1 MPPLDSSAS
10 KCYWVEM
17 PNAHDED
24 PANRLDVRS
33 GASTDIYRSRILVY
47 SGSVLPLSL
56 KAGFS
61 LQDVES
67 EFKSAVARETDPPSD
82 YNEYLS
88 PEVFS
93 LNLLN
98 RKWIHLHAKHKF
110 ERPRP
115 RMFHSMIVH
124 DNYLY
129 IYGGLCFDRRN
140 RIKTLN
146 DVWRFDRFDKSWKC
160 LLPDG
165 NNVVLKRFDHMSMF
179 LPELHVVG
187 RPTHQGIILFG
198 GTSDEKQEILVSHI
212 YDVVSEQWFPNL
224 VFRIQDDESS
234 GKIKYSAMDGPEV
247 EVPGLRSLGLR
258 SSLNS
263 AIPAQAL
270 DSTQQVPPIYLYHKQ
285 PDQKHEPFITF
296 PIGEGVAGT
305 VMSLMSTNSTK
316 VVPFELDYPTLGYFG
331 ENLIVTGFRPGEHS
345 ISLYIFNRISRTWM
359 RLQISCTHSARSHR
373 FFKGFVWNSHHK
385 VVFLG
390 NTKSTMTLPSVQH
403 FSHFNTVSLPF
414 TNTYG
419 IEMEKAFSNVPETV
433 PQHVPSSMGLD
444 KSENTSF
451 AAYSHYVAP
460 QIMTNSIRSVFP
472 PYAVALGKNAFER
485 STSISDFEFICSDG
499 TSISMPLNLCRKRW
513 GSRFDKLLADAYAR
527 AFADRHALPEFTES
541 SSIESSPAET
551 EFSGSLR
558 SSKTPESRAPLFRH
572 PFPESGKSSPLS
584 GTPRF
589 GSLPASRRSSLA
601 ASRRDSGC
609 SRRNS
614 MLGYEKLS
622 MSVKNSNLRRSSG
635 ISSSS
640 SSSAFSN
647 PNIDVSEASGYLLGS
662 PLILDELPP
671 QPPMPELPQDPNES
685 TTSFDFRAPSFGPK
699 DASTSRLTQ
708 ALSGMEDVDPLS
720 NASLSDRPREES
732 VDFPDATEAK
742 MDARF
747 LPRTLCLPF
756 SKPTVRAFS
765 EFLYTGQ
772 LGSNWKVVPTC
783 VELLMIANL
792 YEVPLLYDLI
802 SEALFVVIAR
812 KEAALVVQAKSCH
825 AVDGGETGIPA
836 IDKFTEQLAAL
847 DDNLMDLTL
856 LKRAS
861 KAIGRYS
868 SSGSLENS
876 EIHFRDSFPTASKV
890 RSHEMATEDSQSSSS
905 SSSSSDSVRETFGL
919 LNEQHYRDFESY
931 IEKQPTETKEWPTL
945 KSLMN
950 PDAPACSDL
959 IIDILVE
966 SGTLASDIKLMLRAI
981 NTREMIAQLKEHKRG
996 SHDLRELSERLKAA
1010 SVRPPKP
1017 HAGSTSSLPETAVY
1031 KTKSESELASAAAA
1045 GGTAERPRIPHVLTF
1060 TNLER
1065 AMTSTSEETSSPRRK
1080 RGFGLF
1086 KKNAAKY

>member
-1 MPPLDSSAS
+1 MPPLASSAS

-17 PNAHDED
+17 PNEHDTN
-24 PANRLDVRS
+24 PANRLDVRT

-47 SGSVLPLSL
+47 SGSLLPLTL

-67 EFKSAVARETDPPSD
+67 EFEAAVASETDPHID
-82 YNEYLS
+82 HNEYLS

-98 RKWIHLHAKHKF
+98 RKWIHLPAKNKL

-129 IYGGLCFDRRN
+129 VYGGLCFDQHN
-140 RIKTLN
+140 KLKTLN

-165 NNVVLKRFDHMSMF
+165 NSVVLRRFDHMSMF
-179 LPELHVVG
+179 VPELHVVE
-187 RPTHQGIILFG
+187 RPTHHGLLFFG
-198 GTSDEKQEILVSHI
+198 GVSDEAHEIIVSHI
-212 YDVVSEQWFPNL
+212 YDLVSEQWFPNL
-224 VFRIQDDESS
+224 VFRVQEDESS
-234 GKIKYSAMDGPEV
+234 EKIKYSARDGPEV

-305 VMSLMSTNSTK
+305 VMSLTSTNSTK
-316 VVPFELDYPTLGYFG
+316 VVPFELDYPTVGYFG
-331 ENLIVTGFRPGEHS
+331 ENLIVTGFRPGESS
-345 ISLYIFNRISRTWM
+345 ISLFIFNRVSRTWM

-390 NTKSTMTLPSVQH
+390 NGKTTVTPPSVQY
-403 FSHFNTVSLPF
+403 FSHFNAVSLPF

-419 IEMEKAFSNVPETV
+419 IEMEKAFSNAPETA
-433 PQHVPSSMGLD
+433 PQHLPSSLPLD

-485 STSISDFEFICSDG
+485 STSIADFEFICADG
-499 TSISMPLNLCRKRW
+499 TSIPVPLNLCRKRW

-527 AFADRHALPEFTES
+527 AFADRHALSEVTEPSSLDS
-541 SSIESSPAET
+541 SSAET
-551 EFSGSLR
+551 EFLGSLR
-558 SSKTPESRAPLFRH
+558 SSKTPESRAPLFRL
-572 PFPESGKSSPLS
+572 PFSESGKSSPLS

-589 GSLPASRRSSLA
+589 GSLPPSRRSSLA
-601 ASRRDSGC
+601 ASRRDSGA

-614 MLGYEKLS
+614 LLGYEKLS
-622 MSVKNSNLRRSSG
+622 MSAKNSNLRRSSG

-640 SSSAFSN
+640 SSSAFSSSN
-647 PNIDVSEASGYLLGS
+647 RDVSEASDHLLGS
-662 PLILDELPP
+662 PLILEELPP
-671 QPPMPELPQDPNES
+671 QPPMPEVPQDTSES
-685 TTSFDFRAPSFGPK
+685 TPSFHFHSPSFGPK

-708 ALSGMEDVDPLS
+708 ALSGVEDVDPLS
-720 NASLSDRPREES
+720 NTSLSDRPREES
-732 VDFPDATEAK
+732 VDFPDAAEAK

-756 SKPTVRAFS
+756 SKATVRAFS

-783 VELLMIANL
+783 VELLMIAHL

-825 AVDGGETGIPA
+825 PVDGEGTGIAA

-868 SSGSLENS
+868 NSGSLASS
-876 EIHFRDSFPTASKV
+876 EVHFRDSFHSASKI
-890 RSHEMATEDSQSSSS
+890 RSHDMAPNDSSSS
-905 SSSSSDSVRETFGL
+905 NSSSDSARETFGL
-919 LNEQHYRDFESY
+919 LNEQHYKDLESHV
-931 IEKQPTETKEWPTL
+931 ERPATETKEWPTL
-945 KSLMN
+945 KALMN
-950 PDAPACSDL
+950 PDAPACSDQ

-981 NTREMIAQLKEHKRG
+981 NTREMIAQLKKHKRD
-996 SHDLRELSERLKAA
+996 SHDLKELSERLKAA
-1010 SVRPPKP
+1010 SVEPPKA

-1031 KTKSESELASAAAA
+1031 KTKSESELASSEA

-1065 AMTSTSEETSSPRRK
+1065 AMTNTSEETNSPRRK

-1086 KKNAAKY
+1086 KKNTAKY

>member
-10 KCYWVEM
+10 RCYCVEM
-17 PNAHDED
+17 PNAHDEN

-47 SGSVLPLSL
+47 SGSLLPLTL

-61 LQDVES
+61 LQDVEL
-67 EFKSAVARETDPPSD
+67 EFEAAVARETDAHSD

-98 RKWIHLHAKHKF
+98 RKWIHLHAKNKL
-110 ERPRP
+110 EKPRP

-129 IYGGLCFDRRN
+129 VYGGLCFDQHN
-140 RIKTLN
+140 KLKTLN

-165 NNVVLKRFDHMSMF
+165 NTVVLKRFDHMSMF
-179 LPELHVVG
+179 LPELHIVG
-187 RPTHQGIILFG
+187 KPTHHGISFFG
-198 GTSDEKQEILVSHI
+198 GLSDEKQELLVSHI
-212 YDVVSEQWFPNL
+212 YDLVSEQWFPNL
-224 VFRIQDDESS
+224 VYRVQEDEGR
-234 GKIKYSAMDGPEV
+234 GKIKYNALEGLEV
-247 EVPGLRSLGLR
+247 EVPGLRALGLR

-270 DSTQQVPPIYLYHKQ
+270 NSTQQVSPIYLYHKQ
-285 PDQKHEPFITF
+285 QDQKHEPFITF
-296 PIGEGVAGT
+296 PIDECVAGT
-305 VMSLMSTNSTK
+305 VMSLTSTNSTK

-331 ENLIVTGFRPGEHS
+331 ENLIVTGFQPGEYS
-345 ISLYIFNRISRTWM
+345 ISLYIFNRITRTWT

-390 NTKSTMTLPSVQH
+390 NTKATMTLPSVQY
-403 FSHFNTVSLPF
+403 FSHFSAVSLPF

-419 IEMEKAFSNVPETV
+419 IEMEKAFSNAPETA
-433 PQHVPSSMGLD
+433 PQHVPSSIPLD

-472 PYAVALGKNAFER
+472 PYAVALGKHAFER

-499 TSISMPLNLCRKRW
+499 TSIPVPLNLCRKRW
-513 GSRFDKLLADAYAR
+513 GCRFDKLLADAYAR
-527 AFADRHALPEFTES
+527 AFADRHALPELSEPS
-541 SSIESSPAET
+541 SLASSPADT
-551 EFSGSLR
+551 DLSGSLR
-558 SSKTPESRAPLFRH
+558 LSKTPESRTPLFRH
-572 PFPESGKSSPLS
+572 PFQESGKSSPLS

-601 ASRRDSGC
+601 ASRRDSGA

-614 MLGYEKLS
+614 LLGHEKLS
-622 MSVKNSNLRRSSG
+622 MSMKSSNLRRSSG

-647 PNIDVSEASGYLLGS
+647 PNRDVSEASDHLLGS

-671 QPPMPELPQDPNES
+671 QPPMPELPQDLNDS
-685 TTSFDFRAPSFGPK
+685 TTSFDFHAPSFGPK
-699 DASTSRLTQ
+699 DASSSGLTQ
-708 ALSGMEDVDPLS
+708 ALSALEDVDPLS
-720 NASLSDRPREES
+720 NTSLSERPRKES
-732 VDFPDATEAK
+732 VDFPDAADAK

-747 LPRTLCLPF
+747 LPRALCLPF

-812 KEAALVVQAKSCH
+812 KEAALVVQAKNCH
-825 AVDGGETGIPA
+825 PVVDESTGIAA

-868 SSGSLENS
+868 NSGSLASS
-876 EIHFRDSFPTASKV
+876 EIHFRDSFHTASKV
-890 RSHEMATEDSQSSSS
+890 QSHEMAPEDSQSSSE
-905 SSSSSDSVRETFGL
+905 SVRETFGL
-919 LNEQHYRDFESY
+919 LNEQHYKDFQSDMEG
-931 IEKQPTETKEWPTL
+931 QPTETKEWPTL
-945 KSLMN
+945 KGLMN
-950 PDAPACSDL
+950 PDAPACSDQ

-981 NTREMIAQLKEHKRG
+981 NTREMIAQLKEHKRD
-996 SHDLRELSERLKAA
+996 SHDLKDLSESLKAA
-1010 SVRPPKP
+1010 STQAPKP
-1017 HAGSTSSLPETAVY
+1017 HAGSTSSLPETSVY
-1031 KTKSESELASAAAA
+1031 KSQSESELALAGA

-1065 AMTSTSEETSSPRRK
+1065 AMTSTSDETPSPRRK

-1086 KKNAAKY
+1086 KKSTAKY